1 MREISARNIRYVMD
15 QIILFTILSIAFFSL
30 CITALVILKKQREE
44 EILNLENFKS
54 DFKESNLL
62 FFDKNSEKNS
72 EKNRDNLSRKKL
84 VSSEDGS
91 HFVKSDEIPTDE
103 VSVLYFKNRDYR
115 KDTPG
120 NN

>member
-1 MREISARNIRYVMD
+1 MD
-15 QIILFTILSIAFFSL
+15 QTILFTILSIAFFSL
-30 CITALVILKKQREE
+30 YIVALVILKRQREE
-44 EILNLENFKS
+44 EFLNLKNFNN

-62 FFDKNSEKNS
+62 FFDKKFKKNS

-103 VSVLYFKNRDYR
+103 VSVLYFKNRDHS
-115 KDTPG
+115 KDTQD

>member
-1 MREISARNIRYVMD
+1 MD
-15 QIILFTILSIAFFSL
+15 QTILFTILSIAFFSL
-30 CITALVILKKQREE
+30 YIVALVILKRQREE
-44 EILNLENFKS
+44 EFLNLKKFNN

-62 FFDKNSEKNS
+62 FFDKKFKKNS

-103 VSVLYFKNRDYR
+103 VSVLYFKNRDYS
-115 KDTPG
+115 KDTQD

>member
-1 MREISARNIRYVMD
+1 MD

-62 FFDKNSEKNS
+62 FLIKIVKKIVKKIETSLVEKS
-72 EKNRDNLSRKKL
+72 LSLARM
-84 VSSEDGS
+84 
-91 HFVKSDEIPTDE
+91 E
-103 VSVLYFKNRDYR
+103 VTLLSLTKYR
-115 KDTPG
+115 QMK
-120 NN
+120 